1 MKILIVDDEQ
11 LARDRIKRLL
21 DRLGDEYTVVGEA
34 GDGHRAI
41 ECVTQLEPDV
51 VLLDIRMPGMD
62 GLEAARHIMKLDK
75 PPAILFCTA
84 YGEHA
89 LEAFQIQAVGYLL
102 KPVSAEQL
110 GNALASAKRLNR
122 AQLQSISHITPAAGV
137 AGAPVVSTPKK
148 HARQHISAKTRHGLE
163 LVSIQDVRC
172 FVADHKYVTVY
183 HTRGELLIDDTLKEL
198 EDEFGQRFVRVHR
211 NALISL
217 PHVEGMEKAAHGH
230 YCIRLQ
236 GTATKPII
244 SRRHVTDLRRQL
256 QML

>member
-1 MKILIVDDEQ
+1 MKILIVDDEK

-21 DRLGDEYTVVGEA
+21 EKVDGDYTVIGEA
-34 GDGHRAI
+34 SDGQSAVALVS
-41 ECVTQLEPDV
+41 ELQPDI

-89 LEAFQIQAVGYLL
+89 LAAFQIQAVGYLL
-102 KPVSAEQL
+102 KPVSTEQL
-110 GNALASAKRLNR
+110 SSALLSAKRLNR
-122 AQLQSISHITPAAGV
+122 AQLQTIAHTPLLANTAA
-137 AGAPVVSTPKK
+137 PQKQ
-148 HARQHISAKTRHGLE
+148 ARQHISAKTRHGLE
-163 LVSIQDVRC
+163 LVSVNDVRC

-198 EDEFGQRFVRVHR
+198 EEEFGSRFVRVHR
-211 NALISL
+211 NALIAL
-217 PHVEGMEKAAHGH
+217 PHVEGMERAAHGH
-230 YCIRLQ
+230 YCLRLH
-236 GTATKPII
+236 GSAYKPVI